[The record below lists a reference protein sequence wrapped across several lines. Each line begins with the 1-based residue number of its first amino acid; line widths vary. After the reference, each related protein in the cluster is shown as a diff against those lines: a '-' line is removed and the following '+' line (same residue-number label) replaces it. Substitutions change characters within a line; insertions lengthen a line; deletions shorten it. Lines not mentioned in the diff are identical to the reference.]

1 MPEKLPLEQV
11 VSGVWKRLARTIGN
25 KKMRGNKKMDG
36 QNHLSNLKV
45 PFLLLGLSMMLAA
58 LIFGYFFY
66 QSRITRDFVDVTGI
80 AAERFVSD
88 IVKWNITFEE
98 NTGMDNIGEGYRNIQ
113 DKKDRLM
120 TILSNQGIPE
130 EGINI
135 NPINTENRWED
146 GKIVGYTLRQSL
158 YVISE
163 VIEKVENLALNPDEL
178 LENNIFF
185 QISSLEYFYSK
196 IDLLKK
202 DLLTKATANARER
215 AEKILQEGNYRPGR
229 MISAR
234 AGVFQ
239 IIEPYSTE
247 VESYGMYNTSSR
259 KKDIT
264 VTVHAQF
271 LIQ

>member
-1 MPEKLPLEQV
+1 
-11 VSGVWKRLARTIGN
+11 
-25 KKMRGNKKMDG
+25 MDRE
-36 QNHLSNLKV
+36 NHIQNLKV
-45 PFLLLGLSMMLAA
+45 PFLLLGLSIMLSA

-66 QSRITRDFVDVTGI
+66 QSRITRDYVEVVG
-80 AAERFVSD
+80 AATEHFESD
-88 IVKWNITFEE
+88 IVNLNITFGE
-98 NTGMDNIGEGYRNIQ
+98 NTGLENIGEGYRKIQ
-113 DKKDRLM
+113 DKRDRLM
-120 TILSNQGIPE
+120 KILISQGIPE

-135 NPINTENRWED
+135 NPINTQNRWED
-146 GKIVGYTLRQSL
+146 GKIVGYTLQQSL
-158 YVISE
+158 FIISE

-185 QISSLEYFYSK
+185 QVSSLEYFYSK
-196 IDLLKK
+196 IDLLA
-202 DLLTKATANARER
+202 KATENARER
-215 AEKILQEGNYRPGR
+215 AEKILQESDYRPGR
-229 MISAR
+229 MISAK

-259 KKDIT
+259 KKDIK

>member
-1 MPEKLPLEQV
+1 MNREDHMQ
-11 VSGVWKRLARTIGN
+11 
-25 KKMRGNKKMDG
+25 
-36 QNHLSNLKV
+36 NLKI
-45 PFLLLGLSMMLAA
+45 PFLLLGLSIIIAA
-58 LIFGYFFY
+58 IIFGFFFY
-66 QSRITRDFVDVTGI
+66 QSRVTRDYVDVLGA
-80 AAERFVSD
+80 AAERFESD
-88 IVKWNITFEE
+88 IVKWNITIEE
-98 NTGMDNIGEGYRNIQ
+98 NTNLSNVGEGYRIIQ
-113 DKKDRLM
+113 DKRDRFVK
-120 TILSNQGIPE
+120 ILSSQGIPE

-135 NPINTENRWED
+135 NPIYTQNRWED

-158 YVISE
+158 FIISE
-163 VIEKVENLALNPDEL
+163 VIEKIENLALNPNEL

-185 QISSLEYFYSK
+185 QSSSLEYFYSK

-202 DLLTKATANARER
+202 DLLTKATQNARER
-215 AEKILQEGNYRPGR
+215 AEKILQDSPYHPGR
-229 MISAR
+229 MISAK